1 MKNNN
6 FNNNKNTINVGR
18 DNLGN
23 AVLNSDIEAD
33 IEEFKKYLEERDVN
47 REYKNLEELQSRL
60 KIINPKDIA
69 LVLDMDTE
77 CLYNFSGLKGIYEKK
92 ARIIEQAIRT
102 AEYENNDLFEK
113 KNFYIL
119 VENEESKEI
128 YLSKRQFQAL
138 KLMHN
143 LSNKGLDAV
152 FDFLIDQTIKEN
164 KWKNI

>member
-92 ARIIEQAIRT
+92 LE
-102 AEYENNDLFEK
+102 
-113 KNFYIL
+113 
-119 VENEESKEI
+119 
-128 YLSKRQFQAL
+128 
-138 KLMHN
+138 
-143 LSNKGLDAV
+143 
-152 FDFLIDQTIKEN
+152 
-164 KWKNI
+164 